1 MEKIYYKI
9 DILYIIMYIYNIF
22 IGKSFLKVIV
32 LRNVKNCIIYNYYRV
47 EKIVDVKLYL
57 MEFGYYLVG

>member
-1 MEKIYYKI
+1 
-9 DILYIIMYIYNIF
+9 MYIYNIF
-22 IGKSFLKVIV
+22 IGKSFLKVIF

-57 MEFGYYLVG
+57 MKFGYYLIE

>member
-1 MEKIYYKI
+1 
-9 DILYIIMYIYNIF
+9 MYIYNIF

-32 LRNVKNCIIYNYYRV
+32 LRNVNNCIIYNYYRV